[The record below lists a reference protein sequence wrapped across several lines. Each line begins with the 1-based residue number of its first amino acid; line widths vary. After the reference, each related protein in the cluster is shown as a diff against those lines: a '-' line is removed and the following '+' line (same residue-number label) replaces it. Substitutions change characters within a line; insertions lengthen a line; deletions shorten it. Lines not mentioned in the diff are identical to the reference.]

1 VSTATGKALKRAR
14 REAGAAPARGSASW
28 MDRRITAE
36 HSRVVSKKFLPY
48 EPRQAYLLPPSPLE
62 WLPEGHLA
70 RFILDLVTELD
81 LGRIY
86 RHYERELRGKPPHD
100 PRMMVALLLYGYST
114 GVTSSRQIE
123 KKTYEDI
130 AFRVLSGDTHPDHVS
145 VSEFRRVHLDALAQL
160 FLQVL
165 RLCQKSGL
173 VKLGHVS
180 LDGTKIKANASKH
193 KAMSY
198 ERMKESERALEQ
210 KVKALLEQAR
220 QADAREDAEYGKDM
234 RGDELPTELSRASTR
249 LERLRAAKRELE
261 EEAKLAHEQAKKKD
275 PSGGSSSGTQG
286 GNELPSHRVPS
297 DEDGSPTAKAQR
309 NFTDPESRIMVDG
322 DGAFVQAYN
331 AQIVVDDATQIIVAQ
346 ALTNQPPDTEHA
358 LPLLVLARDNCG
370 AVPARASMD
379 AGYFSENNVLGLL
392 GLHIDPYIST
402 GRSKHGQPLPM
413 HRGPLPKAMTIKAW
427 MAYRLG
433 TPDGSA
439 TYRRRKA
446 IVEPVFG
453 QIKEARRFRR
463 FSLRGTLKV
472 RGEWAFVCTAHNL
485 GKLFRSCRPVTTP
498 S

>member
-1 VSTATGKALKRAR
+1 
-14 REAGAAPARGSASW
+14 
-28 MDRRITAE
+28 
-36 HSRVVSKKFLPY
+36 
-48 EPRQAYLLPPSPLE
+48 
-62 WLPEGHLA
+62 
-70 RFILDLVTELD
+70 
-81 LGRIY
+81 
-86 RHYERELRGKPPHD
+86 
-100 PRMMVALLLYGYST
+100 MMVALLLYGYCS

-123 KKTYEDI
+123 KKTHEDI

-165 RLCQKSGL
+165 RLCQKAGL
-173 VKLGHVS
+173 VKLGHVA

-210 KVKALLEQAR
+210 KVKALLWQAR
-220 QADAREDAEYGKDM
+220 QTDAREDAEYGKDK
-234 RGDELPTELSRASTR
+234 RGDELPAELSRASTR

-275 PSGGSSSGTQG
+275 PSGGSSSGSQG
-286 GNELPSHRVPS
+286 GSELPAHRVPS
-297 DEDGSPTAKAQR
+297 EDDGSPTAKAQR

-331 AQIVVDDATQIIVAQ
+331 AQIVVDDATQVIVAQ

-358 LPLLVLARDNCG
+358 LPLLELARDNCG
-370 AVPARASMD
+370 GVPTRASMD

-392 GLHIDPYIST
+392 GLRIDPFIAIS
-402 GRSKHGQPLPM
+402 RQKHGQPVPI
-413 HRGPLPKAMTIKAW
+413 HRGPLPKAMTIKSW
-427 MAYRLG
+427 MAYRLS

-439 TYRRRKA
+439 IYRRRKA

-453 QIKEARRFRR
+453 QIKQARGFRR
-463 FSLRGTLKV
+463 FSLRGTHKA

-485 GKLFRSCRPVTTP
+485 GKLFRYRRTAPTP